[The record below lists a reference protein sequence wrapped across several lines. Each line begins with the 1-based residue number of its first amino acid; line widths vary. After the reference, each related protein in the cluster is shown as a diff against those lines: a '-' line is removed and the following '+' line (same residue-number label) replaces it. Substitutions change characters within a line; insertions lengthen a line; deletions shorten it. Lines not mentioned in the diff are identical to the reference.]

1 MRNSDHSKQRNSDKS
16 MSADYRSD
24 KDEDSRDPILDDF
37 EDEDDYEEP
46 DRDTDYASVY
56 TEDIIEDDEFE
67 ELLEESR
74 TETEQPEEEYL
85 AASEQARRRLSRDID
100 PSQRQAGRETPEDRR
115 DFDDE
120 PTQETAEQWSLPDPR
135 DEFPDD
141 FDAELDDDLDWDD
154 DDADTQAQQQAW
166 PLGLIAVAVIALLLL
181 VAGGY
186 GVIQQ
191 RSAMEL
197 EIQEL
202 QAALAQA
209 ASPEDVAASRSAV
222 TKMRERYEELRITL
236 NSLNLENRRLRDTV
250 AGLESQ
256 LDAQQAVTAKAAA
269 KPAAQPA
276 PASPRPAAAPAKPA
290 AVAAAKPKAAP
301 AVETATP
308 KPTASTSGPGWFV
321 NFGSYSQR
329 GTAESWQKRL
339 QPPGGKVIVSEGNK
353 DGKVFYRVRVVSLS
367 SKDQAERVARQL
379 EKDYGLS
386 RLWVGKQ

>member
-1 MRNSDHSKQRNSDKS
+1 MQNSDHSKQRNSDKS
-16 MSADYRSD
+16 MTADYRSN
-24 KDEDSRDPILDDF
+24 KDDDSRDPILDDF

-74 TETEQPEEEYL
+74 TETDQPEEEYL

-100 PSQRQAGRETPEDRR
+100 PSQRGAGREPSGDRR

-120 PTQETAEQWSLPDPR
+120 STQETAEQWSQPDPR

-141 FDAELDDDLDWDD
+141 FDDDLDDDGTWDD
-154 DDADTQAQQQAW
+154 DDVDAQSQQAW

-256 LDAQQAVTAKAAA
+256 LEAQQEVTAKAVA
-269 KPAAQPA
+269 KPKTQSA
-276 PASPRPAAAPAKPA
+276 PAAPRPAATPAKPA
-290 AVAAAKPKAAP
+290 TVATAKPKPAP
-301 AVETATP
+301 KVEAATP
-308 KPTASTSGPGWFV
+308 KPAAATSGPGWFV

-329 GTAESWQKRL
+329 ATAESWQKRL